1 MTITRM
7 DLAAANALRA
17 EIEAAAQ
24 AIAQKHGLDG
34 LVKGCSYDG
43 QTTITFKIEMAT
55 VGTNGVAQTR
65 EAADFERYAREFGV
79 AEHVH
84 LGSTFDLRG
93 RTHVV
98 VGLHARGRKL
108 PVLARDPDGGTF
120 KFSSA
125 AVNRLVARAS

>member
-1 MTITRM
+1 MTIAKM
-7 DLAAANALRA
+7 DRAAANALRA

-43 QTTITFKIEMAT
+43 ESTITFKIEMAI
-55 VGTNGVAQTR
+55 VGANGVAQTH

-79 AEHVH
+79 ADHVR
-84 LGSTFDLRG
+84 LGSTFVSRG
-93 RTHVV
+93 RVHTV

-120 KFSSA
+120 KFA
-125 AVNRLVARAS
+125 VDAVNRLVVAS